1 MLALRVGQGQA
12 QEADEGDNRGGTLYD
27 SFHGVSVRKQANGLA
42 TICRFRPGTPFRPS
56 RQREKT
62 AGPMNRRSDCGDNR
76 TKETPESRQSLQSS
90 QSLEQERAGPSGY
103 GLLRPN

>member
-76 TKETPESRQSLQSS
+76 TKETPESRSLTPCSKKKKP
-90 QSLEQERAGPSGY
+90 RMRC
-103 GLLRPN
+103 RPARTTQT